1 MSTDPFPVFLLLFWP
16 LHPHDSSQIL
26 LPSLP
31 VKHQHTLRQALFFV
45 MSCVCG
51 CYLIYISNEFSYL
64 HIMKQAPPLGVLWL
78 WSVIELD
85 LPWAAL
91 SLAIAGGYLWKEGY
105 SITS

>member
-1 MSTDPFPVFLLLFWP
+1 
-16 LHPHDSSQIL
+16 
-26 LPSLP
+26 
-31 VKHQHTLRQALFFV
+31 
-45 MSCVCG
+45 
-51 CYLIYISNEFSYL
+51 
-64 HIMKQAPPLGVLWL
+64 MKQAPPLGVLWL